1 MSERVIK
8 NNNFFI
14 KRPVFASVISI
25 IIVLIG
31 MVCLYVLPV
40 EQYPRVLPITVTVT
54 AKYPGASPEILA
66 TTVAAPLEQ
75 QINGVEN
82 MLFLESVSSASGT
95 TIITVTFDMNVDPDK
110 AQIDVNNKVQSVLPF
125 LPEEVTRLGVMV
137 DKGSSTILEVITLTS
152 KNPDHDELYLNN
164 FTSLNVIDE
173 LNRTEGV
180 ENAELFGAMLYSMRV
195 WLKPDKLAEYNLTVN
210 DIVGAVNEQNSQYVV
225 GQIGAEPISKPIDFT
240 YNINTKGRLS
250 TVDEFENIVVRSSSS
265 DVSAIRL
272 ADVARVE
279 LGSSYYGFSAK
290 LDSKPAV
297 AVGIFLQSGA
307 NALQTAKA
315 IKAKM

>member
-265 DVSAIRL
+265 DVSAIR
-272 ADVARVE
+272 
-279 LGSSYYGFSAK
+279 
-290 LDSKPAV
+290 
-297 AVGIFLQSGA
+297 
-307 NALQTAKA
+307 
-315 IKAKM
+315 